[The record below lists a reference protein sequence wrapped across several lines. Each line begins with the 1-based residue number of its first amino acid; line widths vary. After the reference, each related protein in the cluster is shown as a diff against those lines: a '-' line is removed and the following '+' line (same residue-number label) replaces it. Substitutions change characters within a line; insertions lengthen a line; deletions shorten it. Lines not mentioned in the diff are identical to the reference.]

1 MGSNE
6 CSSRVA
12 EKGLQEFRGKLVSSY
27 WNIVEGFMEEVAS
40 ELNHEG

>member
-6 CSSRVA
+6 CSRRVA
-12 EKGLQEFRGKLVSSY
+12 EKGLQEFRGKLASSC
-27 WNIVEGFMEEVAS
+27 WDIMEGFMEEVAS